1 MSALPTTIVFW
12 PSTQVEFS
20 CGIVTGLSGKLPK
33 VMRGR
38 YAKLTHECG
47 RRLLVNLETAEKT
60 YLKGSG
66 VMCPR
71 DGFVV
76 FQNSTLMCGRL
87 GKVTLGGGNKSGL
100 FQALPFASS
109 FFT

>member
-1 MSALPTTIVFW
+1 M
-12 PSTQVEFS
+12 
-20 CGIVTGLSGKLPK
+20 
-33 VMRGR
+33 
-38 YAKLTHECG
+38 
-47 RRLLVNLETAEKT
+47 NLETAEKT
-60 YLKGSG
+60 YVKGRG

-100 FQALPFASS
+100 FQVLNKLFPPISS
-109 FFT
+109 ACSSSEKMQFDGLDSV

>member
-1 MSALPTTIVFW
+1 M
-12 PSTQVEFS
+12 
-20 CGIVTGLSGKLPK
+20 
-33 VMRGR
+33 
-38 YAKLTHECG
+38 
-47 RRLLVNLETAEKT
+47 NLETAEKT

-100 FQALPFASS
+100 FQAPPFTFSCISTRA
-109 FFT
+109 TPVTLGIVLIQLKKPQRELRMKKAIHILQDE

>member
-1 MSALPTTIVFW
+1 M
-12 PSTQVEFS
+12 
-20 CGIVTGLSGKLPK
+20 
-33 VMRGR
+33 
-38 YAKLTHECG
+38 
-47 RRLLVNLETAEKT
+47 NLETAEKT
-60 YLKGSG
+60 HVKGRG

-100 FQALPFASS
+100 FQVLAELFSWTTFPSNHVAADLASS
-109 FFT
+109 LQSCSPGQYCSTT